1 VHPQPV
7 LVEVPRRERV
17 AGEVLEPLVGCPVD
31 VDGKILLRDDDESS
45 TRLIGEGLA
54 SHA

>member
-7 LVEVPRRERV
+7 LVEVVRCERI
-17 AGEVLEPLVGCPVD
+17 AGKVVEALVGCPVD
-31 VDGKILLRDDDESS
+31 VDRKILLRDDAESS
-45 TRLIGEGLA
+45 TRLIGQRLA